1 MRVLLIISPL
11 NKTWDLNNRPG
22 AGTLCAP
29 IIPASLN
36 IKPGKKAAK
45 ICPVTKNFVFAFL
58 RTVFIGKGQNFRQTD
73 FCINFAKK
81 AFFPRN
87 LLLDYAYRGNKR
99 RQSVIK
105 LS

>member
-1 MRVLLIISPL
+1 M
-11 NKTWDLNNRPG
+11 
-22 AGTLCAP
+22 
-29 IIPASLN
+29 
-36 IKPGKKAAK
+36 
-45 ICPVTKNFVFAFL
+45 TKNFAFAFP
-58 RTVFIGKGQNFRQTD
+58 RAAFIGKRQNFRQTD
-73 FCINFAKK
+73 FCNNFAKK